1 MDKNKDMKQE
11 EQQETQEKMQA
22 ETAEMNAENVNEA
35 TAEEQAE
42 AQVEE
47 AQEVDPVAEL
57 EAKCQKMHDDY
68 MRLYADFDNY
78 RKRAIKEKSDLIKT
92 AAEGV
97 LVDILPLV
105 DDFER
110 AIASMEKTDSVD
122 GVKEGVSLIYN
133 KLISFLEA
141 KGVKEIEAV
150 GLPFNT
156 EFHEAI
162 TKFPAPSE
170 DMKGKVIDCTQK
182 GYTLYDKVIR
192 YAKVVYGE

>member
-1 MDKNKDMKQE
+1 MDKNKDKDMEQE
-11 EQQETQEKMQA
+11 EKEKMQA
-22 ETAEMNAENVNEA
+22 EDLQEGAAESEQAAEGAEAAEPTDPMAEM
-35 TAEEQAE
+35 
-42 AQVEE
+42 
-47 AQEVDPVAEL
+47 
-57 EAKCQKMHDDY
+57 EAKCQKQHDDY

-78 RKRAIKEKSDLIKT
+78 RKRALKEKSELIKT

-110 AIASMEKTDSVD
+110 AIGSMEKTESVE

-162 TKFPAPSE
+162 TKFPAPSD

-182 GYTLYDKVIR
+182 GYMLYDKVIR
-192 YAKVVYGE
+192 FAKVVYGE

>member
-1 MDKNKDMKQE
+1 MENDKDMEQEAQDKTQLE
-11 EQQETQEKMQA
+11 EQETDVV
-22 ETAEMNAENVNEA
+22 VNEK
-35 TAEEQAE
+35 EEGEGE
-42 AQVEE
+42 AANSEPQ
-47 AQEVDPVAEL
+47 DPVAEL
-57 EAKCQKMHDDY
+57 QAKCEKMHDDY

-78 RKRAIKEKSDLIKT
+78 RKRAMKEKADLIKT

-110 AIASMEKTDSVD
+110 AISSMENTDSVE

-133 KLISFLEA
+133 KLISFLES
-141 KGVKEIEAV
+141 KGVKAIDAV
-150 GLPFNT
+150 GQPFNT

>member
-1 MDKNKDMKQE
+1 MENDKDMEQEAQDKTQLE
-11 EQQETQEKMQA
+11 EQETDVVENEKK
-22 ETAEMNAENVNEA
+22 EGEGEA
-35 TAEEQAE
+35 ANSEPQ
-42 AQVEE
+42 
-47 AQEVDPVAEL
+47 DPVAEL
-57 EAKCQKMHDDY
+57 QAKCEKMHDDY

-78 RKRAIKEKSDLIKT
+78 RKRAMKEKADLIKT

-110 AIASMEKTDSVD
+110 AISSMENTDSVE

-133 KLISFLEA
+133 KLISFLES
-141 KGVKEIEAV
+141 KGVKAIDAV
-150 GLPFNT
+150 GQPFNT

>member
-1 MDKNKDMKQE
+1 MENNKDM
-11 EQQETQEKMQA
+11 EQ
-22 ETAEMNAENVNEA
+22 
-35 TAEEQAE
+35 
-42 AQVEE
+42 E
-47 AQEVDPVAEL
+47 AQEKVQKEETEETCTEKENTQEENAEVADPVAEL
-57 EAKCQKMHDDY
+57 EAKCQKMHEDY

-78 RKRAIKEKSDLIKT
+78 RKRAMKEKADLIKT

-97 LVDILPLV
+97 LVDVLPLV

-110 AIASMEKTDSVD
+110 AISSMEKTESVD

-133 KLISFLEA
+133 KLISFLDS
-141 KGVKEIEAV
+141 KGVKAIDAV
-150 GLPFNT
+150 GQPFNT

-182 GYTLYDKVIR
+182 GYTLYGKVIR

>member
-1 MDKNKDMKQE
+1 MENDKDMEQE
-11 EQQETQEKMQA
+11 AQEK
-22 ETAEMNAENVNEA
+22 
-35 TAEEQAE
+35 
-42 AQVEE
+42 AQVEDPE
-47 AQEVDPVAEL
+47 TNTVENEGEVENVSESEKEEEKDPVAEL

-78 RKRAIKEKSDLIKT
+78 RKRAIKEKADLIKT

-110 AIASMEKTDSVD
+110 AISSMENTESVE

-133 KLISFLEA
+133 KLISFLES
-141 KGVKEIEAV
+141 KGVKAIDAV
-150 GLPFNT
+150 GQPFNT

-170 DMKGKVIDCTQK
+170 EMKGKVIDCTQK